1 MITVRSEERVP
12 IGRMLSE
19 LCWCEGVNNHRSDL
33 LAVALPVILNESYEL
48 VVNDDGP
55 STRSS
60 ETFII
65 YIEWALR
72 VFMPRAS

>member
-1 MITVRSEERVP
+1 MITVRSEKRITV
-12 IGRMLSE
+12 GWMLRE
-19 LCWCEGVNNHRSDL
+19 IFWCEGINNHRPDL